1 MEEKSGTIVV
11 VPACDRP
18 LACTIREPRGCQAHV
33 LACISSSADRKKD
46 DGMLRH
52 PSDGQQWKDFDKA
65 YPEFGK
71 EPRNV
76 RLALSTDGMN
86 PFGEL
91 SSSHSTWPVVL
102 TVYNLPSHL
111 CQRRR
116 YLMLTMLISGPKQP
130 TDIDVFQEPLME
142 EM

>member
-1 MEEKSGTIVV
+1 M
-11 VPACDRP
+11 
-18 LACTIREPRGCQAHV
+18 
-33 LACISSSADRKKD
+33 SSHASADRKKD

-76 RLALSTDGMN
+76 WLMLSTNRMN

-111 CQRRR
+111 CQRHR
-116 YLMLTMLISGPKQP
+116 YFMLTMLISGPKQLGNG
-130 TDIDVFQEPLME
+130 IDVFLELLME
-142 EM
+142 EMQELFDIG